1 MTAPPSGSRSPAFP
15 RITSPY
21 ISGRTLWG
29 YCSSEEG
36 RVQPL
41 PAHGISVVVERLR
54 TWPRD
59 VPLIEVFLHENDLT
73 EGIPES
79 TSDLARLIRPE
90 PSRRSVRR
98 RSHLDAERAS
108 A

>member
-1 MTAPPSGSRSPAFP
+1 M
-15 RITSPY
+15 
-21 ISGRTLWG
+21 
-29 YCSSEEG
+29 
-36 RVQPL
+36 
-41 PAHGISVVVERLR
+41 
-54 TWPRD
+54 
-59 VPLIEVFLHENDLT
+59 PLIEVFLHENDLT